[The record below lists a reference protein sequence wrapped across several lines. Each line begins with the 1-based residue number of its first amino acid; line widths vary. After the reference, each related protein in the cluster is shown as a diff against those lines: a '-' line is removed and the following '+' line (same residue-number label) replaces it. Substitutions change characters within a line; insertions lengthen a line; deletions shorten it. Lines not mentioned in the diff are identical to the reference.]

1 MVPSHAYTGPSVFR
15 LLIRVRSL
23 RGGRRVTGRVGAMH
37 VVNHDPEPHR
47 FQVRSRSGVDP
58 EGPLGVSLASQ
69 SNAAKFF
76 VFSQGC
82 L

>member
-15 LLIRVRSL
+15 LLIRVPSL

-47 FQVRSRSGVDP
+47 FQVRSRSGAGP
-58 EGPLGVSLASQ
+58 EARFVSLASK
-69 SNAAKFF
+69 SIAAKSF